1 MAGKYKINRSNYT
14 IRKKHQLTS
23 QGAIFERDFM
33 ATTNLGPWDSGS
45 IPYGEGNFK
54 FRYRNP
60 ENVRRKPRAGSWLIS
75 ECAVK
80 YPEFWSG
87 ECISKTGVTEE
98 KQIQFKP
105 NYNSLL
111 DFAYYGSCQELV
123 KSTVRK
129 IVEDF
134 PGEVNSYPNVANKF
148 KVGNTNYY
156 LVNNPFG
163 VDLFDRK
170 QVTGIKD
177 FVNNYNNYYAIV
189 DGIKYDITGATADSG
204 DTSCPIHGHVL
215 RTVKIA
221 YGGAGGLITI
231 SDIVYDNSSLLFTT
245 SGQRE
250 FHIRPKDEYVEKFFN
265 EADDF
270 TKVLLNRD
278 SEPIYTA
285 VLDWP
290 HDTDYGVMTYKKSFT
305 WPLDE
310 GGWNLDVSSVR
321 YSNYIENL
329 LNIAEFYDEGYTDNL
344 WRMLTHD
351 SIKSMDL
358 AFSNPAKD
366 EDQEDYTIGAT
377 RLEGLLWAYG
387 RQFDELKRAI
397 DNMKFNSKVSY
408 DENNNMPDYFLSDSL
423 ELSGWEVYNVDN
435 GIQSSG
441 VTIDWGSSAGNCVKK
456 TFSSED
462 ANNVFLRALKLNSK
476 EIFSK
481 KGTREGIESLLG
493 LFGLKK
499 WQPGI
504 EDWDYDMTEHVA
516 TVKSDICRVENNENL
531 SMSEKLESLS
541 MVSLNKYTLS
551 AETSNVTEMELFNG
565 LPYTF
570 VETDSHIYVIPWF
583 ENGIEYYGNTY
594 FQMDGGWGKNLNEYG
609 GVYDETLKYISVVDA
624 VHDLFELP
632 KAKRYE
638 GAICFVEDIS
648 ELDEND
654 YDVSSEYAHYFIL
667 KNKDNYDNVGNDA
680 WRPALSPEDKGFVDY
695 VEKIVDDMKANNPH
709 VGYGRRSGSEDNS
722 VFFRDRNIG
731 YDDGKKYLKRL
742 RYPFKYLVENDSE
755 DIPMFTD
762 GAYDCNGVL
771 DGRFNNEWLELE
783 ENVADNKKVWMF
795 GDVMTQDGGTKSSTI
810 DYDVFDFENGD
821 RGSTTTNATEPAA
834 NSVIN
839 VKTLDF
845 VFRTYFFDE
854 FKKYLLN
861 VVLPYL
867 KQVIPSTVI
876 WTWVVERKDAIPVE
890 TRAIEGI
897 KLTVDGVAYR
907 AGDDWN
913 DDYLTNYQELHDSR
927 NWNNSND

>member
-33 ATTNLGPWDSGS
+33 TTTNLGPWDSGS

-75 ECAVK
+75 ECAVEH
-80 YPEFWSG
+80 PEFWSG

-134 PGEVNSYPNVANKF
+134 PGEVNSYPNAANRF

-156 LVNNPFG
+156 IVNNPFG

-170 QVTGIKD
+170 QLTGIKD
-177 FVNNYNNYYAIV
+177 FANNYNDYYAIV
-189 DGIKYDITGATADSG
+189 GGTKYDISGVAVTKNGASCFNHG
-204 DTSCPIHGHVL
+204 DII
-215 RTVKIA
+215 RTVKIS
-221 YGGAGGLITI
+221 YGAGGSITI
-231 SDIVYDNSSLLFTT
+231 NDIAYDNSALLFT
-245 SGQRE
+245 SGNRE
-250 FHIRPKDEYVEKFFN
+250 FHIRPKDEYVEKFFD

-270 TKVLLNRD
+270 TKLLLNRD

-290 HDTDYGVMTYKKSFT
+290 HETDYGVMTYKKSFT

-329 LNIAEFYDEGYTDNL
+329 LGIAEFYDEGYTDNL

-397 DNMKFNSKVSY
+397 DNIKFNSKVSY

-423 ELSGWEVYNVDN
+423 ELSGWEVYNIDN

-441 VTIDWGSSAGNCVKK
+441 VTIDWGVLSPGGTKA

-462 ANNVFLRALKLNSK
+462 ANNVFLRALKLNSR

-493 LFGLKK
+493 LFGLFYD
-499 WQPGI
+499 
-504 EDWDYDMTEHVA
+504 EDYTITEHVA
-516 TVKSDICRVENNENL
+516 TVKSDICRGEDVENLPIVE
-531 SMSEKLESLS
+531 
-541 MVSLNKYTLS
+541 LNKYTIS
-551 AETSNVTEMELFNG
+551 AETSNASIMDLFNG
-565 LPYTF
+565 IPFTF
-570 VETDSHIYVIPWF
+570 VETDNGTYVIPWF
-583 ENGIEYYGNTY
+583 ENGMEYYGGTY
-594 FQMDGGWGKNLNEYG
+594 FQMDGGWGRNRNKPEPQ
-609 GVYDETLKYISVVDA
+609 YDETLKYVSVVDA

-648 ELDEND
+648 ELDENE
-654 YDVSSEYAHYFIL
+654 YDVSSEYVHYFIL
-667 KNKDNYDNVGNDA
+667 KDKNNYDKVGNDA
-680 WRPALSPEDKGFVDY
+680 WRPALSPSDREFVDY
-695 VEKIVDDMKANNPH
+695 AEAIVDDMKANNPH
-709 VGYGRRSGSEDNS
+709 VGYGRRNTQEDDS
-722 VFFRDRNIG
+722 VFFRDTNVG
-731 YDDGKKYLKRL
+731 YDDGKKYLMRL
-742 RYPFKYLVENDSE
+742 RYPFRYLVENDSE
-755 DIPMFTD
+755 DTPMFTD
-762 GAYDCNGVL
+762 GAYDC
-771 DGRFNNEWLELE
+771 DGMLNERFSNEWVKLE
-783 ENVADNKKVWMF
+783 ENVEDNKKVWLF
-795 GDVMTQDGGTKSSTI
+795 GDVLTQNGGTKSSVI
-810 DYDVFDFENGD
+810 GYNVFDFESGNS
-821 RGSTTTNATEPAA
+821 GSETTDATEPAA

-839 VKTLDF
+839 VKTIDF
-845 VFRTYFFDE
+845 VFKTE
-854 FKKYLLN
+854 FVSDFTKYLIN

-867 KQVIPSTVI
+867 KQVLPSTVI
-876 WTWVVERKDAIPVE
+876 WSWRVVAKNAIHADDLDSVASPIAL
-890 TRAIEGI
+890 R
-897 KLTVDGVAYR
+897 VDGVAY
-907 AGDDWN
+907 GGN
-913 DDYLTNYQELHDSR
+913 DDISDDYIANYQELHDSR
-927 NWNNSND
+927 NWNNE

>member
-33 ATTNLGPWDSGS
+33 TTTNLGSWDSGS

-75 ECAVK
+75 ECEGEH
-80 YPEFWSG
+80 PEFWNG
-87 ECISKTGVTEE
+87 TCVSKSGVTEE

-134 PGEVNSYPNVANKF
+134 PGEVNAYPNAANKF

-163 VDLFDRK
+163 IDLFDRK

-177 FVNNYNNYYAIV
+177 FAGNYNDYYVIV
-189 DGIKYDITGATADSG
+189 GGTRYDIRSINVTKSSASCFNHG
-204 DTSCPIHGHVL
+204 DII
-215 RTVKIA
+215 RTIKIN
-221 YGGAGGLITI
+221 YGAGGSITI
-231 SDIVYDNSSLLFTT
+231 NDIAYDNSALLFT
-245 SGQRE
+245 SGNRE

-290 HDTDYGVMTYKKSFT
+290 HETDYGVMTYKKSFT

-441 VTIDWGSSAGNCVKK
+441 VTIDWGVLSPGGTKA

-462 ANNVFLRALKLNSK
+462 ANNVFLRALKLNSN
-476 EIFSK
+476 EIFRK

-493 LFGLKK
+493 LFGLFYD
-499 WQPGI
+499 
-504 EDWDYDMTEHVA
+504 EDYTITEHVA
-516 TVKSDICRVENNENL
+516 TVNADICRTEESVEDLPIVE
-531 SMSEKLESLS
+531 
-541 MVSLNKYTLS
+541 LNKYTVS
-551 AETSNVTEMELFNG
+551 AETSNMSIMDLFKG
-565 LPYTF
+565 IPFTF
-570 VETDSHIYVIPWF
+570 VETDNGTYVIPWF
-583 ENGIEYYGNTY
+583 ENGLEYYGNTY
-594 FQMDGGWGKNLNEYG
+594 FQMDGGWGRNRNKPTPE
-609 GVYDETLKYISVVDA
+609 YDETLKYVSVVDA
-624 VHDLFELP
+624 VHDLFDLP

-648 ELDEND
+648 ELDAEE
-654 YDVSSEYAHYFIL
+654 YDVSNEYAHYFIL
-667 KNKDNYDNVGNDA
+667 KNKDNYDKVGNDA
-680 WRPALSPEDKGFVDY
+680 WRPALSPSDTEFAKY
-695 VEKIVDDMKANNPH
+695 AEAMVDDMKANNPH
-709 VGYGRRSGSEDNS
+709 VGYGRRSGSENNS

-731 YDDGKKYLKRL
+731 YDDGTKYLMRL

-755 DIPMFTD
+755 DTPMFTD
-762 GAYDCNGVL
+762 GAYDCNGAL
-771 DGRFNNEWLELE
+771 NEGFSNEWVKLT
-783 ENVADNKKVWMF
+783 ENVEDNKKVWLF
-795 GDVMTQDGGTKSSTI
+795 GDVLTQNGGTKMSKI
-810 DYDVFDFENGD
+810 DYNVFDFENGD
-821 RGSTTTNATEPAA
+821 SGSTTTNATEPAA

-845 VFRTYFFDE
+845 VFKTDFVSDFT
-854 FKKYLLN
+854 KYLIN

-867 KQVIPSTVI
+867 KQVLPSTVI
-876 WTWVVERKDAIPVE
+876 WSWRVVAKNAIAADSYDTVPGLIAL
-890 TRAIEGI
+890 R
-897 KLTVDGVAYR
+897 VDGVAY
-907 AGDDWN
+907 GGNDN
-913 DDYLTNYQELHDSR
+913 ISDDYIANYQELHDSR
-927 NWNNSND
+927 NWNNE